1 MPATEIAIPIDHP
14 ELESVTGIAR
24 DPDPGARERERAVL
38 LAHGAGAGPASPFMT
53 AIAEGLAARGFAVLS
68 FHYPYMELRA
78 RDGKQRAPDRAPLLE
93 ATHAAAARA
102 LERHFAPRARPLYAG
117 KSLGGRMATHLAA
130 KGADC
135 AGLVLLGFPLHAPG
149 RQASPRSE
157 HFRAMVQPALFL
169 QGTRDALCDLELLR
183 RALST
188 YGGAATLEVIEGA
201 DHGFSVPK
209 RSGRT
214 DEQVWEELLE
224 RIDAWEQGA
233 FPRGS

>member
-1 MPATEIAIPIDHP
+1 
-14 ELESVTGIAR
+14 
-24 DPDPGARERERAVL
+24 
-38 LAHGAGAGPASPFMT
+38 MT
-53 AIAEGLAARGFAVLS
+53 AIAEGLAARGFAVLA
-68 FHYPYMELRA
+68 FHYPYMELNA
-78 RDGKQRAPDRAPLLE
+78 RDGKRRGPDRAPLLE

-102 LERHFAPRARPLYAG
+102 LERHFAPRERPLYAG

-135 AGLVLLGFPLHAPG
+135 AGLILLGYPLHAPG

-157 HFRAMVQPALFL
+157 HFPAIAQPALFL
-169 QGTRDALCDLELLR
+169 QGTRDVLCDLDLLR

-188 YGGAATLEVIEGA
+188 FGGKASLEVIEGA

-214 DEQVWEELLE
+214 DAQVWGELLE
-224 RIDAWEQGA
+224 RIDAWERAA
-233 FPRGS
+233 FPPPES